1 MKEKLKNSLTISEK
15 DKKLLVYVFAFLI
28 IFIAYFVGYQN
39 LSASLDTSTKQVTEL
54 TKKKKDLQKKNDNKA
69 KYESDTL
76 SLQSDS
82 SKLLK
87 TFENGTS
94 QPATL
99 QFLNTIESSTGV
111 WIKSI
116 TFSDPVA
123 VYTFGQKASSNPSNT
138 SGSAYQTN
146 NVGYKE
152 TINLSYEGTYAEWK
166 NLIGFINN
174 YEKKNTIEALTT
186 TYNEATDV
194 VTGTM
199 TLALYSITGNGR
211 EFSEPKFDLKTGTDN
226 IFAKPAE

>member
-54 TKKKKDLQKKNDNKA
+54 TKKKKDLQTKNDNKA

-82 SKLLK
+82 SKILK

-152 TINLSYEGTYAEWK
+152 TINVSYEGTYAEWK
-166 NLIGFINN
+166 NLILG
-174 YEKKNTIEALTT
+174 LSTT
-186 TYNEATDV
+186 
-194 VTGTM
+194 M
-199 TLALYSITGNGR
+199 KRRIR
-211 EFSEPKFDLKTGTDN
+211 
-226 IFAKPAE
+226 

>member
-123 VYTFGQKASSNPSNT
+123 VYTFGQKASSNHRIHQ
-138 SGSAYQTN
+138 AAH
-146 NVGYKE
+146 
-152 TINLSYEGTYAEWK
+152 IR
-166 NLIGFINN
+166 LI
-174 YEKKNTIEALTT
+174 
-186 TYNEATDV
+186 
-194 VTGTM
+194 M
-199 TLALYSITGNGR
+199 
-211 EFSEPKFDLKTGTDN
+211 
-226 IFAKPAE
+226 

>member
-1 MKEKLKNSLTISEK
+1 M
-15 DKKLLVYVFAFLI
+15 V
-28 IFIAYFVGYQN
+28 Q
-39 LSASLDTSTKQVTEL
+39 ASRQ
-54 TKKKKDLQKKNDNKA
+54 
-69 KYESDTL
+69 
-76 SLQSDS
+76 
-82 SKLLK
+82 
-87 TFENGTS
+87 
-94 QPATL
+94 

-146 NVGYKE
+146 NVGFKE
-152 TINLSYEGTYAEWK
+152 TINVSYEGTYAEWK